1 MEHQHGDSDERPTRA
16 RLIVEEPR
24 PIRRRTPRG
33 TRIGIEVTAVAA
45 LIGVG
50 FVAVTTLSGVRKGRT
65 PDPRPDARGAQ
76 PGTPSEYIDHVNE
89 AVARARA
96 TRTDPTTGGVERTID
111 SLEEAIRLAPRRAD
125 LRYELART
133 FEETG
138 RLSEAAR
145 EFREYLRLSNGGDPT
160 REDRVRAWLWQYAA
174 DSTTAP
180 VY

>member
-1 MEHQHGDSDERPTRA
+1 
-16 RLIVEEPR
+16 LIVAEPR

-50 FVAVTTLSGVRKGRT
+50 FVAVTTLSGRKGRA
-65 PDPRPDARGAQ
+65 PDEGSAPGVRTVQ
-76 PGTPSEYIDHVNE
+76 PVTPSDYIDHVND
-89 AVARARA
+89 AMARARA
-96 TRTDPTTGGVERTID
+96 TRADHAMGGLERTID
-111 SLEEAIRLAPRRAD
+111 SLEESVRLAPNRAD

-145 EFREYLRLSNGGDPT
+145 EFREFLRLSNGGDVS

-174 DSTTAP
+174 DSTAAP